1 MPDLINIPLRDDEI
15 ALLEDA
21 AKRSRLT
28 LVQWAKVTL
37 IKAATP
43 VLPDKKAP
51 PGGAAK

>member
-1 MPDLINIPLRDDEI
+1 MPDLLTIPLRDDEN

-37 IKAATP
+37 LKAARP
-43 VLPDKKAP
+43 PDVQHGS
-51 PGGAAK
+51 PGPAHE